1 MTSGFLTDLI
11 RSFAFGLVGKTLTA
25 TKDSEVEV
33 PANFRGVPVLDPE
46 KCILCGRCGKVCPAG
61 AITLSTTS
69 TTKSVRIF
77 VGHCIFC
84 SECSMICP
92 VSAIT
97 MTKIW
102 DTAVTNRLSMDTMN
116 AREIKRKV
124 KEKVRKK
131 ANDETVLKETAEVA
145 KEELES
151 KQSSGQGLVES

>member
-1 MTSGFLTDLI
+1 
-11 RSFAFGLVGKTLTA
+11 
-25 TKDSEVEV
+25 
-33 PANFRGVPVLDPE
+33 
-46 KCILCGRCGKVCPAG
+46 
-61 AITLSTTS
+61 
-69 TTKSVRIF
+69 
-77 VGHCIFC
+77 
-84 SECSMICP
+84 MICP

>member
-1 MTSGFLTDLI
+1 
-11 RSFAFGLVGKTLTA
+11 
-25 TKDSEVEV
+25 
-33 PANFRGVPVLDPE
+33 
-46 KCILCGRCGKVCPAG
+46 
-61 AITLSTTS
+61 
-69 TTKSVRIF
+69 
-77 VGHCIFC
+77 C